1 MKKTQKANR
10 PVQFRMPTFTPAQ
23 VKALLAVANGEMKTL
38 VLLGATTG
46 QRLGDLLA
54 LRWKDVDMAGGIIC
68 FRMAKAHQWL
78 RVPMMAQLQT
88 HLEALPK
95 AAPDALVLPEL
106 GDRTLMA
113 VKRQFTQLAA
123 KAGIEG
129 AHFRSLRMTFIRQL
143 WDAGVPQ
150 TVAMEIMGHQ
160 GADSWKQ
167 PQSPTEAL
175 RAILNRLPPPA

>member
-10 PVQFRMPTFTPAQ
+10 PVQLRIPTFTPAQ
-23 VKALLAVANGEMKTL
+23 VKALLAVAVGEMKTL
-38 VLLGATTG
+38 ILLGATTG

-54 LRWKDVDMAGGIIC
+54 LKWEDVDMAGGIIC
-68 FRMAKAHQWL
+68 FRVAKARQRL
-78 RVPMMAQLQT
+78 RVPMMAQLQA

-95 AAPDALVLPEL
+95 AGPDTPVLPGL
-106 GDRTLMA
+106 GSRP
-113 VKRQFTQLAA
+113 VVSREFSRLAA
-123 KAGIEG
+123 KVGIEG
-129 AHFRSLRMTFIRQL
+129 AHFHSLRMTFIHQL
-143 WDAGVPQ
+143 RDAGVPQ
-150 TVAMEIMGHQ
+150 GVAMEIMGHQ